1 MRTGLKIMDIKKDI
15 NANMWIPIH
24 DIHSGVNDCYMR
36 IQEVAKILCIDK
48 GEIEKCYKQHLL
60 AEQYTKITSDEK
72 WSESVFGAE
81 VGFNYSAVEILME
94 LFNINNDLMK
104 EALKQ
109 SYNLQR
115 YNCYMD

>member
-1 MRTGLKIMDIKKDI
+1 
-15 NANMWIPIH
+15 
-24 DIHSGVNDCYMR
+24 MR

-60 AEQYTKITSDEK
+60 AEQYTMITPDGK

-94 LFNINNDLMK
+94 LFNINNDLK

-109 SYNLQR
+109 SYNNKR